1 MFNYPQHGTVD
12 HIQGQGDRLHI
23 ASKGVQ
29 KIFFYKFRQFC
40 PFRWQGFLG
49 WLMNYEEDTAWL
61 VYSCQVIHTC
71 LIVTQTT
78 TIFFFHRDAQH
89 QLCEVGYTGHIL
101 YNASVNIGL
110 LPTKRITM
118 GNKEQT
124 LLEYR

>member
-1 MFNYPQHGTVD
+1 MAGIQLPSYPHMFNSYTN
-12 HIQGQGDRLHI
+12 
-23 ASKGVQ
+23 
-29 KIFFYKFRQFC
+29 
-40 PFRWQGFLG
+40 
-49 WLMNYEEDTAWL
+49 NYNF
-61 VYSCQVIHTC
+61 
-71 LIVTQTT
+71 
-78 TIFFFHRDAQH
+78 FFFHRDAQH